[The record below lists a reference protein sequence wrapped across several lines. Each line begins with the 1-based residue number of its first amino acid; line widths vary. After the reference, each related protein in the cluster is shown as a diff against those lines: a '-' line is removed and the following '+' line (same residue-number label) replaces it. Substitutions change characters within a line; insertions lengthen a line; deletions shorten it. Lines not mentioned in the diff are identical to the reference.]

1 MNDNLNENAT
11 PSMAM
16 PITMEETAPTNE
28 PEHHVPP
35 SLINVFLSAFEK
47 HIDMLVETKFHAMLQ
62 NRQALTL
69 LDEALADK
77 IEAMMV
83 EAIGKHEYS
92 CSHPSDEDVES
103 EVSQHLEH
111 FVRQGSHEFITERQ
125 LSEKVSDV
133 LVEILDD
140 RINQALSGASIEIT
154 V

>member
-62 NRQALTL
+62 NRQ
-69 LDEALADK
+69 
-77 IEAMMV
+77 
-83 EAIGKHEYS
+83 
-92 CSHPSDEDVES
+92 
-103 EVSQHLEH
+103 
-111 FVRQGSHEFITERQ
+111 GSHEFITERQ
-125 LSEKVSDV
+125 LSEKVGDV
-133 LVEILDD
+133 LDEILDD
-140 RINQALSGASIEIT
+140 RVSELLDNATVSIN